1 MALTL
6 PLYILRCWPSAA
18 MPRTHAAL
26 RHGIRHALHR
36 SVGFP
41 RRTARIMAH
50 HVATAVIAGAWLTCV
65 LVPIA
70 LGTGGIPGAGWPSVP
85 LPYPEAL
92 PVQVPEPGDLPMFL
106 VAVGVLVWVREGR
119 VGRG

>member
-1 MALTL
+1 MTGL

-18 MPRTHAAL
+18 MPRTHAAM
-26 RHGIRHALHR
+26 RHGMRHALHR

-70 LGTGGIPGAGWPSVP
+70 LATGGIPGVGGPSVP
-85 LPYPEAL
+85 LPYPEAR
-92 PVQVPEPGDLPMFL
+92 PVQVPEPGDLPVFL
-106 VAVGVLVWVREGR
+106 AAVGVLVWVREGR
-119 VGRG
+119 VGRGN

>member
-1 MALTL
+1 MTL

-50 HVATAVIAGAWLTCV
+50 HVTTSVIAGAWLTCV

-70 LGTGGIPGAGWPSVP
+70 LATGGIPGVGWPSVP
-85 LPYPEAL
+85 LPYPEVL

-119 VGRG
+119 VGRGN